1 MSDQTARR
9 VIIRSDRSDQS
20 ECNDTLL
27 TSCFPR
33 GPPTNDAP
41 ALKMKVTAGIDQELA
56 GTTIAAATTI
66 AEVSEARD
74 ELLLLLLALKATRGA
89 LQ

>member
-1 MSDQTARR
+1 
-9 VIIRSDRSDQS
+9 
-20 ECNDTLL
+20 
-27 TSCFPR
+27 
-33 GPPTNDAP
+33 
-41 ALKMKVTAGIDQELA
+41 MKVTAGIDQELA

-74 ELLLLLLALKATRGA
+74 ELLLSLLALKATRGA